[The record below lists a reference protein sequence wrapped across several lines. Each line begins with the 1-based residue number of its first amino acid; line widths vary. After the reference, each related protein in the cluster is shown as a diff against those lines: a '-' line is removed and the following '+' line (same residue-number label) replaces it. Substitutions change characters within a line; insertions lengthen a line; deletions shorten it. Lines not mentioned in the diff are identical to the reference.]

1 MGQEGDTE
9 LKYVVLNVV
18 LICLLL
24 SLTGC
29 GADKKAGR
37 ENRAGSG
44 QEGEAVYQGE
54 GADFM
59 QAGKSD
65 DKPYTADTKMS
76 EVISEPLFGDYGRL
90 IFPTDSGY
98 MSWYNKVVTPN
109 RK

>member
-76 EVISEPLFGDYGRL
+76 YPSSYAPKIPFGHPVMPIRL
-90 IFPTDSGY
+90 L
-98 MSWYNKVVTPN
+98 NKV
-109 RK
+109 